1 MKKTIVALVA
11 VSCAAAVFAQQN
23 NRRNRGPAP
32 MPGAEGAVTQGRD
45 AKVLVDQ
52 FPKTGQASALSA
64 PVLQGQTT
72 IGKCYQKPRKWLVFE
87 MKYTTFV
94 KWQDQ
99 LTFTWHILLE
109 SKSATEKDR
118 ADDKAPYSYYTT
130 SVTYSNIPQG
140 SHAASVVLPPSILE
154 RYGYAKAIGV
164 VISNK
169 NGDVLGGQSESEVK
183 GIESG
188 SQWWNN
194 NDIMDAKDTKTGGM
208 MIERRQGLLERSK
221 TIWGLVNPNDYEMVE
236 M

>member
-1 MKKTIVALVA
+1 
-11 VSCAAAVFAQQN
+11 
-23 NRRNRGPAP
+23 
-32 MPGAEGAVTQGRD
+32 MPGAEGEAVTQGRE

-64 PVLQGQTT
+64 PSLQGQTT

-99 LTFTWHILLE
+99 LTFTWHILLD

-118 ADDKAPYSYYTT
+118 TDEKAPYSYYTT
-130 SVTYSNIPQG
+130 SVTYANIPQG

-183 GIESG
+183 GIEKG
-188 SQWWNN
+188 TLWWN
-194 NDIMDAKDTKTGGM
+194 DDKIMNATDNKGGA

-221 TIWGLVNPNDYEMVE
+221 TIWGLVNPNDYEIVE

>member
-1 MKKTIVALVA
+1 MKKTIVSVIAI
-11 VSCAAAVFAQQN
+11 SCALAAFAA
-23 NRRNRGPAP
+23 RDVKPAA
-32 MPGAEGAVTQGRD
+32 MAGAEGDALASGREG
-45 AKVLVDQ
+45 KVLIDQ
-52 FPKTGQASALSA
+52 FPKTGQASALTA
-64 PVLQGQTT
+64 PAIQGQTT

-118 ADDKAPYSYYTT
+118 EDKKAPYSYYTT

-169 NGDVLGGQSESEVK
+169 NGDTLGGQSESEIQGIK
-183 GIESG
+183 GG
-188 SQWWNN
+188 TLWWN
-194 NDIMDAKDTKTGGM
+194 DDKIMSAKDNKTGDV

-221 TIWGLVNPNDYEMVE
+221 TIWGLVSPNDYEIVE

>member
-1 MKKTIVALVA
+1 MKKVIVSILA
-11 VSCAAAVFAQQN
+11 VSCAVAAFA
-23 NRRNRGPAP
+23 AP
-32 MPGAEGAVTQGRD
+32 KVAPGAMPGADGEAVTSGRE
-45 AKVLVDQ
+45 AKVNVDQ

-64 PVLQGQTT
+64 PSVQGQTT

-118 ADDKAPYSYYTT
+118 EDKKAPYSYYTT
-130 SVTYSNIPQG
+130 SVTYANIPQG

-154 RYGYAKAIGV
+154 RFGYAKAIGV

-169 NGDVLGGQSESEVK
+169 NGDVLGGQSESEVQGIK
-183 GIESG
+183 GG
-188 SQWWNN
+188 TLWWN
-194 NDIMDAKDTKTGGM
+194 DEKIMNATDKNGP

>member
-1 MKKTIVALVA
+1 MKKMIVSVVA
-11 VSCAAAVFAQQN
+11 ASCAFAAFA
-23 NRRNRGPAP
+23 AP
-32 MPGAEGAVTQGRD
+32 KVAPGAMAGADDAVAQGRD

-52 FPKTGQASALSA
+52 FPKTGQASALTA
-64 PVLQGQTT
+64 PAIQGQTT
-72 IGKCYQKPRKWLVFE
+72 IG
-87 MKYTTFV
+87 KYTTFV

-118 ADDKAPYSYYTT
+118 DDKKAPYSYYTT
-130 SVTYSNIPQG
+130 SVTYANIPQG

-154 RYGYAKAIGV
+154 RFGYAKAIGV

-169 NGDVLGGQSESEVK
+169 NGDTLGGQSESEVQGIK
-183 GIESG
+183 GG
-188 SQWWNN
+188 TLWWS
-194 NDIMDAKDTKTGGM
+194 DSAIMNAKDKTGGP
-208 MIERRQGLLERSK
+208 MIETRQGLLERSK

>member
-1 MKKTIVALVA
+1 MKKITVA
-11 VSCAAAVFAQQN
+11 VAAVTCAFAVFAQAK
-23 NRRNRGPAP
+23 RRGPVP
-32 MPGAEGAVTQGRD
+32 MAGAEGEALTQGRE

-52 FPKTGQASALSA
+52 FPKTGQASALPA
-64 PVLQGQTT
+64 PSLQGQTT

-87 MKYTTFV
+87 LKYTTFA

-99 LTFTWHILLE
+99 LTFTWHILLD

-118 ADDKAPYSYYTT
+118 EDEKAPYSYYTA
-130 SVTYSNIPQG
+130 SVTYANIPQG
-140 SHAASVVLPPSILE
+140 SHAASVVLPPSVLE

-169 NGDVLGGQSESEVK
+169 NGDVLGGQSESEVQ
-183 GIESG
+183 GIKSG
-188 SQWWNN
+188 TLWWN
-194 NDIMDAKDTKTGGM
+194 DTKIMNAKDGKTDKP
-208 MIERRQGLLERSK
+208 MIEMRQGLMDRSK

>member
-1 MKKTIVALVA
+1 M
-11 VSCAAAVFAQQN
+11 SS
-23 NRRNRGPAP
+23 R
-32 MPGAEGAVTQGRD
+32 
-45 AKVLVDQ
+45 
-52 FPKTGQASALSA
+52 S
-64 PVLQGQTT
+64 
-72 IGKCYQKPRKWLVFE
+72 
-87 MKYTTFV
+87 
-94 KWQDQ
+94 
-99 LTFTWHILLE
+99 FTWHILLE

-118 ADDKAPYSYYTT
+118 DDKKAPYSYYTT

-169 NGDVLGGQSESEVK
+169 NGDVLGGQSESEVQGIK
-183 GIESG
+183 GG
-188 SQWWNN
+188 TLWWN
-194 NDIMDAKDTKTGGM
+194 DDEIMNAKDKKTGDA